1 MFFADGHV
9 VEHELSRT
17 DRTVFEP
24 EDKGVAV
31 IDRYGEGL
39 RLHEII
45 YIDLLHQFLVGNDV
59 EFEVMVF
66 AFSEVNEPID
76 FVPVL

>member
-1 MFFADGHV
+1 MDRCIFFADGHV
-9 VEHELSRT
+9 VEYELT
-17 DRTVFEP
+17 GTCRTVFEP

-31 IDRYGEGL
+31 IDRHGKGL

-66 AFSEVNEPID
+66 AFQSNE
-76 FVPVL
+76 